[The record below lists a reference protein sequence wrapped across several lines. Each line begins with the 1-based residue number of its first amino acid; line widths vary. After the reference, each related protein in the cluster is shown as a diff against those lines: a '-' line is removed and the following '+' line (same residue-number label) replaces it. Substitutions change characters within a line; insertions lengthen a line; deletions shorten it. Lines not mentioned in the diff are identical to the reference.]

1 MIFVAETVFDRET
14 GKKISSKIVE
24 PVDMSFDEYIDT
36 FAEIEAR
43 HILEKMKNDGNKE
56 NKR

>member
-1 MIFVAETVFDRET
+1 MIFLAETVFDRET

-56 NKR
+56 NK